1 MANKRF
7 STKKITVLAVL
18 AALATLTFMI
28 EELFPPLFLPGAKM
42 GLSNVFS
49 MLALFWLGTAE
60 GIAVSVV
67 RITVGSLVAG
77 NLYSFVYSLSAGLA
91 SVLVAA
97 CLRQLAYPRVSIVA
111 VSVASA
117 VVHNVMQCV
126 VYCAISNTPQM
137 LAYLPYLALLGI
149 VAGVV
154 VGLSVLGA
162 FKLLPISLLTLL
174 RDEVA

>member
-1 MANKRF
+1 MKKRL

-18 AALATLTFMI
+18 AALSTLTFMV
-28 EELFPPLFLPGAKM
+28 EGLFPPLFLPGARM

-49 MLALFWLGTAE
+49 MLALFWLGSAE

-67 RITVGSLVAG
+67 RIAVGSLVAG
-77 NLYSFVYSLSAGLA
+77 NLSSFVYSFSAGLV
-91 SVLVAA
+91 SILVAA
-97 CLRQLAYPRVSIVA
+97 CLRRLAYPRVSIVA
-111 VSVASA
+111 VSVVSA
-117 VVHNVMQCV
+117 VVHNVTQCV

-149 VAGVV
+149 IAGVI

-162 FKLLPISLLTLL
+162 FKLLPASLLASP
-174 RDEVA
+174 RDEFA